1 MLVRKL
7 HPGVEHYPPLKFDFA
22 LFFHAPQNCHSQE
35 SSLQIFKDSLSAH
48 VFSFSLAVC
57 SPPSTFPLLN
67 N

>member
-22 LFFHAPQNCHSQE
+22 LFFHAPHSQE
-35 SSLQIFKDSLSAH
+35 SSLQIFKDSLSAY
-48 VFSFSLAVC
+48 VFSFSLVVC